1 MIWVGI
7 LMAGIALSIQGW
19 AIRNDLHWQTMVF
32 NFLCLS
38 QMGHVLAIR
47 SETQSFFK
55 VPLLSNKL
63 LIGSVLLTCILQ
75 LAITYIPFLQS
86 IFKTESL
93 SMKEFALVGA
103 ASALIFVAVEIEKL
117 VRRKIITKS
126 DSH

>member
-32 NFLCLS
+32 NFMCLS

-63 LIGSVLLTCILQ
+63 LIGSVLLTLLLQ
-75 LAITYIPFLQS
+75 LAITYIPFLQT
-86 IFKTESL
+86 IFKTEFL
-93 SMKEFALVGA
+93 TFKEFVIVGA

-117 VRRKIITKS
+117 VRRKIINK
-126 DSH
+126 